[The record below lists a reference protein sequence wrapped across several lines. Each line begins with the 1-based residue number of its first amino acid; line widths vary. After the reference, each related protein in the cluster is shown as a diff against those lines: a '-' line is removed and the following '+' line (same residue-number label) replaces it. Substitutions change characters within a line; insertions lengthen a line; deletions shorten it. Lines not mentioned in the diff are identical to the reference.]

1 MIDLSKIYTVSQL
14 KAAVTLTGSHFFD
27 KDAMRFFR
35 SRVAPGIL
43 HTDRGIVF
51 ITSEQ
56 FVSYTPTYHAEPR
69 MYTLRLLTEE
79 GDIKG
84 LGEFQQYKDLR
95 QARKAAKDYAKFV
108 HSLP

>member
-27 KDAMRFFR
+27 KDTMRFFS

-56 FVSYTPTYHAEPR
+56 FVSPYHAEPR
-69 MYTLRLLTEE
+69 MYTLRLFTEE
-79 GDIKG
+79 GDIKE